1 MAAVVGF
8 SGHDVSADIVGL
20 LRAVSYNVGIRRKV
34 DQTISKRG
42 GRASSIAVGIRAIGS
57 AASMLNGSLCSVI
70 QRGTSRRNDVWRQQ
84 RRRRQRQ
91 W

>member
-20 LRAVSYNVGIRRKV
+20 LWAVSYNVGIRRKV

-91 W
+91 R